1 MLPRRSFLYRFIAL
15 TLVFA
20 IFGVAIFVP
29 LLSGVKEGADHLPY
43 LIALAVYGGVYV
55 LTMVVNEV
63 IVFRKKRKNREKDDP
78 VSEE

>member
-29 LLSGVKEGADHLPY
+29 LLSGVKEGVDHLPY

-55 LTMVVNEV
+55 LTVAINEV